1 MSASVSTGFPS
12 CVTSF
17 YGQGE
22 ELCAKLFSAKGEL
35 LAQDRFLSPM
45 CLTSR
50 VTPPVIS
57 CSDTYEKF
65 TYYMLQNA
73 IKFLVK
79 KRKDTS
85 VSENSSIFDDHSQTK
100 CVIIPFKGPKN
111 FS

>member
-1 MSASVSTGFPS
+1 MDKAK
-12 CVTSF
+12 SF
-17 YGQGE
+17 VRSYS
-22 ELCAKLFSAKGEL
+22 LLRVNCSLKTDFSRL
-35 LAQDRFLSPM
+35 

-50 VTPPVIS
+50 VTLPVIS